1 MTKGPS
7 QSGFTLFEVMVAV
20 SIFALISAMTM
31 TNLIQIGKSGERI
44 SESQRQLA
52 DIQFALGYVAKDLAQ
67 RINRG
72 VRDQY
77 GDQQPALLIED
88 ARLVFTRSGWSNL
101 LQQPRSNL
109 QRVEYRLVD
118 DSLLRK
124 YWPQLDQ
131 GYEEQALEQ
140 NLISGVEEFRVVL
153 LTSGQETLDRWP
165 VDIQTPSTVKPIAL
179 ELTLQLQDFGLIRR
193 VYEINNVET

>member
-1 MTKGPS
+1 MIRGRS
-7 QSGFTLFEVMVAV
+7 QPGFTLFEVMVAV
-20 SIFALISAMTM
+20 SIFALIAAMTM
-31 TNLIQIGKSGERI
+31 TNLIQVGKSGERI

-52 DIQFALGYVAKDLAQ
+52 DIQFALGYVAKDLSQ

-77 GDQQPALLIED
+77 GDQQPALLIEE

-118 DSLLRK
+118 NSLQRK

-140 NLISGVEEFRVVL
+140 NLINGVEAFSVAL
-153 LTSGQETLDRWP
+153 LTSGNETLDSWP
-165 VDIQTPSTVKPIAL
+165 VDIASTSTAKPIAL

-193 VYEINNVET
+193 VFEIYNVET

>member
-1 MTKGPS
+1 MMTSRS
-7 QSGFTLFEVMVAV
+7 QPGFTLFEVMVAV
-20 SIFALISAMTM
+20 SIFALIAAMTM
-31 TNLIQIGKSGERI
+31 TNLIQVGKSGERI

-77 GDQQPALLIED
+77 GDQQPALIIEEG
-88 ARLVFTRSGWSNL
+88 RLVFTRSGWSNL

-140 NLISGVEEFRVVL
+140 NLIGGVEAFSVVL
-153 LTSGQETLDRWP
+153 LTSGNETLDSWP
-165 VDIQTPSTVKPIAL
+165 VDVQGISTVEPIAL

-193 VYEINNVET
+193 VFEIDDVAT